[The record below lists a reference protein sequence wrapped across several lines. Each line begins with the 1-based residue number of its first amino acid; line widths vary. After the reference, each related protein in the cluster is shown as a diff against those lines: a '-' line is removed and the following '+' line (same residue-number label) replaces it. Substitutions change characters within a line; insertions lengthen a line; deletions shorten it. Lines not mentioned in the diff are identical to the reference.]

1 MKESYQCI
9 PAVCIVSP
17 VKDGPGQAAIGLRSM
32 FTSHLSYRA
41 GSLPSAQTESPSPLP
56 SVFPRF
62 SSAVEQQTSYNID
75 KVRAETTKTQDADD
89 VTFNSTAGGEPT
101 EECVL

>member
-1 MKESYQCI
+1 
-9 PAVCIVSP
+9 
-17 VKDGPGQAAIGLRSM
+17 M

-62 SSAVEQQTSYNID
+62 SSAVEQHAGYNTN

-89 VTFNSTAGGEPT
+89 VTFNSTAGGLKNVYYELERLSVALSTINLFPKG
-101 EECVL
+101 